1 MPKLSFFCLQ
11 LSSLY
16 SQYFLLVILLNLTVK
31 SVRLQTDLAFFCPA

>member
-16 SQYFLLVILLNLTVK
+16 SQYFLLVILLISLTLVILVL
-31 SVRLQTDLAFFCPA
+31 SQSGFRLT